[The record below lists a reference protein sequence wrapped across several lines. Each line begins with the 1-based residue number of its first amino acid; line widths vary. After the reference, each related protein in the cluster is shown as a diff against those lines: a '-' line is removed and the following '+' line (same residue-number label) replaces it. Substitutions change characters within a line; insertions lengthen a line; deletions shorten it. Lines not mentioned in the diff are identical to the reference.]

1 MRCPAVR
8 RNGYE
13 SYHGRSRGRTVMKAL
28 IGVLLV
34 LLVLS
39 VAALFFLEPYIHY
52 SADGVRVELPFF
64 GGGGQAQADPPAG
77 TVPIQITTPEPT
89 PSPTPEPEED
99 FRGVQ
104 LTAAAL
110 TDGTA
115 QTQVETAGG
124 TAAIFSMKEPDG
136 ALGYQSQTTLGTSSD
151 QEGINETIQTLNE
164 GGLYTVARISCFRDN
179 ALPWNDRNL
188 GIHSSSGNWR
198 DDESVRWSSPAVE
211 SVRTYVAQVCGEL
224 AGLGFDELLLD
235 NCGYP
240 TRGTVSYI
248 MSDSNYDPDTLTQT
262 LEAFFQTLD
271 QTLAQYPDIK
281 VSVVTSLTVL
291 NGGSDGS
298 GLTLD
303 LLKQYANRVFV
314 EVPEGESV
322 PVIEGLE
329 TVPIVTQGTDTGS
342 WALLS

>member
-1 MRCPAVR
+1 MR

-13 SYHGRSRGRTVMKAL
+13 SYHGRSRGRTALKVL

-39 VAALFFLEPYIHY
+39 VAALLFLEPYIHY

-64 GGGGQAQADPPAG
+64 GGGQTEPEPPAV
-77 TVPIQITTPEPT
+77 TVPIQVTT
-89 PSPTPEPEED
+89 PSPAPTSTPEPEED

-104 LTAAAL
+104 LSSAAL

-115 QTQVETAGG
+115 RSQLEAAGG

-136 ALGYQSQTTLGTSSD
+136 SLGYQSQTALGTSSE
-151 QEGINETIQTLNE
+151 QAGINEAIQTLN
-164 GGLYTVARISCFRDN
+164 GGELYTVARISCFRDN

-211 SVRTYVAQVCGEL
+211 SVRSYVAQVCLEL

-248 MSDSNYDPDTLTQT
+248 KSDGNYDPNALTQT
-262 LEAFFQTLD
+262 LEAFFQTLE
-271 QTLAQYPDIK
+271 QTLAPYPDIK
-281 VSVVTSLTVL
+281 VSVVTSLSVL
-291 NGGSDGS
+291 TGGSDGS

-303 LLKQYANRVFV
+303 LLKQYADRVYV
-314 EVPEGESV
+314 QVPEGESLPAV
-322 PVIEGLE
+322 EGLE
-329 TVPIVTQGTDTGS
+329 IVPIVTQGTDTGS
-342 WALLS
+342 WAVLS